1 MSFTKPAQAVGG
13 SGPTLSPTRTIGL
26 AGAGLSLI
34 AVCYGLARFAYGLFV
49 PEFRESF
56 TLTAGQTGLI
66 AAAGYASYCVGVV
79 AATTGTPRLGARA
92 VAVAA
97 GSLATA
103 GTALIAVAPNAVV
116 LAAGVTIAGVGTG
129 VASPPL
135 GHAIAL
141 RVVPRHRDRIQTIVN
156 AGTGLGV
163 AISGPVALLAE
174 DRWRAA
180 WLAFAAVAA
189 AVTVWVRIHVPS
201 AVGDAPGPAGTDEP
215 TTRHAVFPSGALRVL
230 GAAAVVG
237 AATAAVWTF
246 GQELLVTVGGHDR
259 TLATTAWIVL
269 GVSGLLGAVSG
280 ELVRRVGLQRA
291 WTISTAA
298 VCAATALLAA
308 ASRQPAVAVAASALF
323 GAVYIAVTGVLL
335 VWSTRVYPTHPATG
349 VGLAFLLVAV
359 GQSAAAP
366 VLGFVADRAGLT
378 TSFWMSAGVALAAVA
393 VTPPARFR
401 RT

>member
-1 MSFTKPAQAVGG
+1 M
-13 SGPTLSPTRTIGL
+13 
-26 AGAGLSLI
+26 
-34 AVCYGLARFAYGLFV
+34 
-49 PEFRESF
+49 
-56 TLTAGQTGLI
+56 
-66 AAAGYASYCVGVV
+66 
-79 AATTGTPRLGARA
+79 
-92 VAVAA
+92 
-97 GSLATA
+97 
-103 GTALIAVAPNAVV
+103 
-116 LAAGVTIAGVGTG
+116 
-129 VASPPL
+129 
-135 GHAIAL
+135 
-141 RVVPRHRDRIQTIVN
+141 
-156 AGTGLGV
+156 
-163 AISGPVALLAE
+163 
-174 DRWRAA
+174 
-180 WLAFAAVAA
+180 
-189 AVTVWVRIHVPS
+189 
-201 AVGDAPGPAGTDEP
+201 
-215 TTRHAVFPSGALRVL
+215 L

-291 WTISTAA
+291 WTMSTAA

-359 GQSAAAP
+359 GQAAAAP

>member
-1 MSFTKPAQAVGG
+1 MKMFEERNPYLV
-13 SGPTLSPTRTIGL
+13 
-26 AGAGLSLI
+26 
-34 AVCYGLARFAYGLFV
+34 
-49 PEFRESF
+49 
-56 TLTAGQTGLI
+56 
-66 AAAGYASYCVGVV
+66 AAAGVAIVVVGVV

-215 TTRHAVFPSGALRVL
+215 TTRHAVFPSGALRML
-230 GAAAVVG
+230 AAAAVVG

-246 GQELLVTVGGHDR
+246 GHELLVTVGGHDR
-259 TLATTAWIVL
+259 TLATTSWIVL

-291 WTISTAA
+291 WTMSTAA

-359 GQSAAAP
+359 GQAAAAP